1 MGASREVTVKR
12 EPSRRLKL
20 LLAEDNPVNQLVAS
34 RILERRGHAV
44 VVVGDGRA
52 AFEALAGAH
61 GFDAVLMDVQM
72 PEMDGLTATQAVRER
87 ERGAGGHVPI
97 IAMTAHAMEGDRERC
112 LQAGMDG
119 YVSKPVEADH
129 LVETVERAAGSFDPS
144 RAAARLGGDEKL
156 LRELLERAVT
166 SQDAEALRTAAHA
179 LKGSVANFAAAE
191 PVDAA
196 RRLETMGASGDLSG
210 VKDAFAELTAALAT
224 FTKDATKGRTR

>member
-1 MGASREVTVKR
+1 
-12 EPSRRLKL
+12 
-20 LLAEDNPVNQLVAS
+20 
-34 RILERRGHAV
+34 
-44 VVVGDGRA
+44 
-52 AFEALAGAH
+52 
-61 GFDAVLMDVQM
+61 
-72 PEMDGLTATQAVRER
+72 
-87 ERGAGGHVPI
+87 
-97 IAMTAHAMEGDRERC
+97 MEGDRERC

-156 LRELLERAVT
+156 LRELLDLFLADLPRMTGEIERAVT